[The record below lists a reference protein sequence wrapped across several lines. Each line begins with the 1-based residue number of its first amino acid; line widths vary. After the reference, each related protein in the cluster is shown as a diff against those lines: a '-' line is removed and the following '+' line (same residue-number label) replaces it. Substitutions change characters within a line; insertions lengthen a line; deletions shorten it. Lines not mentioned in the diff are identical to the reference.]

1 MARGKVKNAL
11 SVSKLHIQTLES
23 FLQESVVILRALEE
37 QKTAAG
43 EVFIHEKRLIE
54 ARREYSHLQDELS
67 VAHAKHARLR
77 RNKLALQ
84 SA

>member
-1 MARGKVKNAL
+1 MVRRKVDNAL
-11 SVSKLHIQTLES
+11 NASES
-23 FLQESVVILRALEE
+23 QIELLQCYLRESESILQKLEE

-43 EVFIHEKRLIE
+43 EVFIHEKRLSE
-54 ARREYSHLQDELS
+54 ARREHNQLQGELS